1 MKQEKKERRAITKG
15 DIFLLAGLLLFALLF
30 WLAVRAFTPAGTQVE
45 ISVDGKTEMLLPLD
59 RDTDQL
65 IKTEAGTNLVRIR
78 DGKVTCEEADCPD
91 KLCVKHSAISNLGE
105 TIICLPHKVVLE
117 IREGGAT

>member
-1 MKQEKKERRAITKG
+1 M
-15 DIFLLAGLLLFALLF
+15 
-30 WLAVRAFTPAGTQVE
+30 
-45 ISVDGKTEMLLPLD
+45 DGKTEMLLPLD

>member
-45 ISVDGKTEMLLPLD
+45 ISVDGKTEMFLPLD
-59 RDTDQL
+59 QDTEQL
-65 IKTEAGTNLVRIR
+65 IKTDAGTNLVRIR

-91 KLCVKHSAISNLGE
+91 KLCVKHSAISAVGE

-117 IREGGAT
+117 IREGR